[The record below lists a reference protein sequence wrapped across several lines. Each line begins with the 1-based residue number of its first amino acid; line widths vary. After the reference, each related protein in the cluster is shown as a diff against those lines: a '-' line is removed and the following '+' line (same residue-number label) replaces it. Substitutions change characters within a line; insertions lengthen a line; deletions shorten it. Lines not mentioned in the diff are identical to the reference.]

1 MSQLDEALSSAVS
14 NMALKTIFLTGAP
27 LPSSLDWEN
36 DELLDGPIPPF
47 QTAGAFHEPKASIIQ
62 SGDLVKWRVLQP
74 LQTEQSTRFYEFY
87 HGPEDLTFQ
96 ASRPP
101 VEADS
106 ESMNQYSILSESY
119 DHSFVVH
126 ETSEISASGLR
137 DEESTQETGSSPD
150 GLDTTTATAVQGN
163 DHKLPRP
170 LQTFV
175 RISDLHDL
183 PTARHLQSITPQT
196 ITVNLIVG
204 IIAVHPPRRV
214 VTRQWKNE
222 LDIIELIVGD
232 ETRTSFGVNFW
243 LPAQSPNPET
253 TPDTDR
259 LRRSLAMLRARD
271 IVLLRTIGLSSF
283 RDQVYGQS
291 LRGGM
296 TQIDLLH
303 RQRVD
308 ATDTGGFYQS
318 EMRPGSS
325 HDPADLPLQKARR
338 VREWV
343 LQFVGATDEAGGGPS
358 GMSQTQRGHPRLPP
372 DTQ

>member
-1 MSQLDEALSSAVS
+1 MPQLDEALSSVIG
-14 NMALKTIFLTGAP
+14 NMTLKTIFLMGAP
-27 LPSSLDWEN
+27 LTSSLDWEN
-36 DELLDGPIPPF
+36 DELLNGPIPPF
-47 QTAGAFHEPKASIIQ
+47 QTTDAVHDPEASIIQ

-74 LQTEQSTRFYEFY
+74 LQTEQSTGYYEFY
-87 HGPEDLTFQ
+87 HGPEDPIFLT
-96 ASRPP
+96 SRQL

-106 ESMNQYSILSESY
+106 ESMNNDSILSEFY

-126 ETSEISASGLR
+126 ETSEVSTSGPR

-150 GLDTTTATAVQGN
+150 GLDATTTMAVQGN
-163 DHKLPRP
+163 DHELPRS
-170 LQTFV
+170 LQISV
-175 RISDLHDL
+175 RISDLEHL

-232 ETRTSFGVNFW
+232 ETRTGFGVNFW
-243 LPAQSPNPET
+243 LPAQSPNPGT
-253 TPDTDR
+253 NPDADR
-259 LRRSLAMLRARD
+259 LRRSLAMLRPRD

-296 TQIDLLH
+296 TQVDLLH

-308 ATDTGGFYQS
+308 STDTGGFYQS
-318 EMRPGSS
+318 EMRRGSS